1 MYLNPDR
8 RVRKANG
15 KQTKIVEGH
24 INGDANE
31 ADWSTD
37 LNRSVDFADKFL
49 DRDRI
54 LSLTLLLELSGAS
67 PAPDSLRR
75 PFLIGVKWED
85 EDEIRDPGD

>member
-1 MYLNPDR
+1 MYQNPNR
-8 RVRKANG
+8 RVRKAND

-24 INGDANE
+24 INGDANK

-37 LNRSVDFADKFL
+37 LNRLVEFTDKLL

-54 LSLTLLLELSGAS
+54 LSLTLLLELSWAS